1 MREETII
8 KYIADDGTAF
18 KDRLDCLNYEKL
30 CEKYKKWL
38 ADGKVMFW
46 DHSENYINFD
56 LCSSYEGV
64 TYYVNYLDWLK
75 KRLSTGIGY
84 IMINENPCSSSWIS
98 VWEFVV
104 KFCNFG
110 TDEIEKIE
118 PTYREGDL
126 LNYDLRDCRFHNID
140 LVIRNATAAKD
151 RLVKD
156 LAHKAFNAGKEEEN
170 AEIN

>member
-8 KYIADDGTAF
+8 KYVADDDVAF

-46 DHSENYINFD
+46 DHCEKYINFD
-56 LCSSYEGV
+56 LCKGVEGS
-64 TYYVNYLDWLK
+64 NYLDWLK
-75 KRLSTGIGY
+75 KHLSTGIGY
-84 IMINENPCSSSWIS
+84 IRINENACSNDWVS

-104 KFCNFG
+104 KFCNFD
-110 TDEIEKIE
+110 TYEIEKIE
-118 PTYREGDL
+118 PTYCEGDL
-126 LNYDLRDCRFHNID
+126 LNYDPHDCSFHNID
-140 LVIRNATAAKD
+140 LVIRNATAVKD

-170 AEIN
+170 EGIC